1 MVLLISWV
9 IILNCE
15 YALNI
20 KTYLAFNDPFTLSI
34 DLSKV
39 SQKYTDNEK
48 SLNTDTRPTVIFNQ
62 SPPIFRLF
70 LPAPA
75 YTAYT
80 TVS

>member
-1 MVLLISWV
+1 M

-48 SLNTDTRPTVIFNQ
+48 RLNTDTRPTVIFNQ

-70 LPAPA
+70 LPAPV